1 MKQYFI
7 AICIVLL
14 AMSCS
19 DDSGKGS
26 LPTPP
31 APPAEATLT
40 LMIPGFRS
48 ASETRAGVHEEQI
61 SEIDVLLFRNV
72 SGTERVAAML
82 TVPATSLHGTSTPG
96 EARLTTSI
104 PAGEYSRLALVVNAH
119 TELTAAGITA
129 TSPGSSY
136 TDLRKVQTSGRYGNL
151 GFGPDKTIAMYGE
164 YAPTGG
170 IKIEAG
176 VPKVFPGTVGLIRS
190 MARVDFVNQETS
202 PDFEPKAVFFNN
214 VAGNG
219 AVYVAPTA
227 YGVDLDAG
235 SGGSGYL
242 SPTLPTSPLS
252 QASGSDGS
260 NGLFIEWGHQAH
272 TYYLYEQPA
281 SGPSALS
288 YLGIT
293 RPRIV
298 LRGNYKGQNTWYPID
313 FTWDGVKGGGAAP
326 YTKGTPMP
334 ILRNHRY
341 IFTIKEVKGP
351 GYLTWEKAFTAPEI
365 LANQSSPL
373 TIETHVIDEAY
384 TDVTFNNQGFLAV
397 SRTLMT
403 LKGKKT
409 TASTDN
415 KVEVLTN
422 VAGGFRVQSFNNNGT
437 DVPAGGW
444 LRPSMV
450 SGAANSNQ
458 TVQAITNGVGK
469 KKGYLEVRAG
479 RLYTKVNVEQIWKAP
494 LELVAEYNLAGGYQ
508 YGSSFSSSDFLGVIP
523 TSAQTDSQLRW
534 AVNHNNDQSGYY
546 NWYVCKGITH
556 PDCNPD
562 GKNLFSDA
570 FFTTGAG
577 KGYHLPSGPELG
589 CIFPS
594 ASSVQFNVPGYVPNI
609 NEAIEFGDVK
619 MTFISDY
626 LTPGFAVEG
635 FPPDYRLCYSLRFKQ
650 GRMQFEP
657 DFPLAPDNSMAC
669 AYRYEIGGLTDN
681 DHATGHLKVQCV
693 FVGDMDPLPDLR
705 MVIAREDWWEAQAAI
720 PGRVVTRMFPAA
732 EVIEIPAKPQDASG
746 RLSGLSNAYFLSG
759 SESQDFSDSFGAGY
773 FDRNAVFSYIG
784 TKEAG
789 ISLRLFADE

>member
-14 AMSCS
+14 GMSCS

-82 TVPATSLHGTSTPG
+82 TVPATSLHGTGTPG

-129 TSPGSSY
+129 GTSGSSY
-136 TDLRKVQTSGRYGNL
+136 TDLRNVQTSGRYGNL

-170 IKIEAG
+170 IQIEAG

-202 PDFEPKAVFFNN
+202 PDFVINAVFFNN
-214 VAGNG
+214 VAENG

-242 SPTLPTSPLS
+242 SPTLPTSGLTP
-252 QASGSDGS
+252 ASGSDGS

-341 IFTIKEVKGP
+341 IFTIKEVKEP
-351 GYLTWEKAFTAPEI
+351 GYPTWEDAFTAPEI

-397 SRTLMT
+397 SRTAMR
-403 LKGKKT
+403 LKGAHT
-409 TASTDN
+409 AASTDN

-422 VAGGFRVQSFNNNGT
+422 VAGGFRVWSFNDNGT
-437 DVPAGGW
+437 YVPVGGW
-444 LRPSMV
+444 LRPSTV
-450 SGAANSNQ
+450 SGPANANT
-458 TVQAITNGVGK
+458 TVQAITDGVGK
-469 KKGYLEVRAG
+469 YKGYLEVRAG
-479 RLYTKVNVEQIWKAP
+479 RLYTKVNVEQLWKMP
-494 LELVAEYNLAGGYQ
+494 LEYVAEYNLAGGFQ
-508 YGSSFSSSDFLGVIP
+508 YGSSFASSNPPGAVP
-523 TSAQTDSQLRW
+523 TSAQTDAQLRW
-534 AVNHNNDQSGYY
+534 ATSHANNQSGYY
-546 NWYVCKGITH
+546 NWYVLRGETAATY
-556 PDCNPD
+556 NPA
-562 GKNLFSDA
+562 GKNLFSDS
-570 FFTTGAG
+570 FFSPGNPG
-577 KGYHLPSGPELG
+577 HGYHLPSRWELTG
-589 CIFPS
+589 IFSYSGQAVYGGGFVNHPD
-594 ASSVQFNVPGYVPNI
+594 I
-609 NEAIEFGDVK
+609 NEACEFGGIK
-619 MTFISDY
+619 KTFGAHYTSM
-626 LTPGFAVEG
+626 GNGV
-635 FPPDYRLCYSLRFKQ
+635 CYALRFKKAT
-650 GRMQFEP
+650 GNP
-657 DFPLAPDNSMAC
+657 NDVSPISGSGLDVFPQAADNRACC
-669 AYRYEIGGLTDN
+669 AYRYTRIGPFTFNNNLTSQ
-681 DHATGHLKVQCV
+681 LKVDCV
-693 FVGDMDPLPDLR
+693 YLGESGASTPIDN
-705 MVIAREDWWEAQAAI
+705 ISNNAWWAARASET
-720 PGRVVTRMFPAA
+720 VTRIFPVGGYIYPAA
-732 EVIEIPAKPQDASG
+732 AV
-746 RLSGLSNAYFLSG
+746 SG
-759 SESQDFSDSFGAGY
+759 SGTLDHRGSDSYYWSGTELDSSFAWNAGFYSHHAYASYCY
-773 FDRNAVFSYIG
+773 FKYYGFPV
-784 TKEAG
+784 
-789 ISLRLFADE
+789 RLFADE

>member
-82 TVPATSLHGTSTPG
+82 TVPATSLHGTGTPG

-104 PAGEYSRLALVVNAH
+104 PTGEYSRLALVVNAH

-129 TSPGSSY
+129 GTSGSSY
-136 TDLRKVQTSGRYGNL
+136 TDLRNVQTSGRYGNL
-151 GFGPDKTIAMYGE
+151 GFGPDKTIPMYGE

-170 IKIEAG
+170 IQIEAG

-202 PDFEPKAVFFNN
+202 PDFVINAVFFNN
-214 VAGNG
+214 VAENG

-313 FTWDGVKGGGAAP
+313 FTWDGVTGGGAAP

-351 GYLTWEKAFTAPEI
+351 GYPTWEDAFTAPEI

-397 SRTLMT
+397 SRTAMR
-403 LKGKKT
+403 LKGAHT

-422 VAGGFRVQSFNNNGT
+422 VTGGFRVWAFNNNGT

-444 LRPSMV
+444 LRPSTA
-450 SGAANSNQ
+450 SGAANANT
-458 TVQAITNGVGK
+458 TVQAITDGK
-469 KKGYLEVRAG
+469 GFEGGYLEVRAG
-479 RLYTKVNVEQIWKAP
+479 RLYTKVNVDQIGKLP
-494 LELVAEYNLAGGYQ
+494 LEYVAEYNLAGGAQ
-508 YGSSFSSSDFLGVIP
+508 YGSSFASSNPPGAVP
-523 TSAQTDSQLRW
+523 TSAQTDPQLRW
-534 AVNHNNDQSGYY
+534 ATNHNNDQSGYY
-546 NWYVCKGITH
+546 NWYVANGVYNVTY
-556 PDCNPD
+556 NPD
-562 GKNLFSDA
+562 TKNLFTDP

-577 KGYHLPSGPELG
+577 EGYHLPSRWEWVGVG
-589 CIFPS
+589 S
-594 ASSVQFNVPGYVPNI
+594 NGTHVAYTVSVDYRNI
-609 NEAIEFGDVK
+609 HEAIEFGGVK
-619 MTFISDY
+619 KTFASDY
-626 LTPGFAVEG
+626 ISEG
-635 FPPDYRLCYSLRFKQ
+635 NGICYALRFKQ
-650 GRMQFEP
+650 ANPGT
-657 DFPLAPDNSMAC
+657 APDNGSLIFFPTASNNYMLC
-669 AYRYEIGGLTDN
+669 AYRYTRVGPFLNNLNLNSCVKVDCVYLG
-681 DHATGHLKVQCV
+681 AKFTG
-693 FVGDMDPLPDLR
+693 DISTIR
-705 MVIAREDWWEAQAAI
+705 YESWWDVHVSETI
-720 PGRVVTRMFPAA
+720 TRIFPAA
-732 EVIEIPAKPQDASG
+732 GGIIFPGS
-746 RLSGLSNAYFLSG
+746 RLSLRGVEGRFQTSTQQYP
-759 SESQDFSDSFGAGY
+759 GY
-773 FDRNAVFSYIG
+773 TYAAVFNSYYGGPIG
-784 TKEAG
+784 GGTAEQG
-789 ISLRLFADE
+789 NLIRPFADE